1 MATTDPLRA
10 NLRTLLGDGHAHM
23 GFDEAVKDFPP
34 DRMNDHAP
42 NVPYTPWHLLEHMR
56 RVQRDSLDYMR
67 DPAYTAPE
75 WPASFWP
82 DPDATTDEAGWS
94 ATIEQF
100 RADLAEFAAIVEDES
115 RDLDTPIPSNPEH
128 TLLRSIMVI
137 AAHNHHHLGEF
148 AILRQVMGTWG
159 PDHR

>member
-10 NLRTLLGDGHAHM
+10 NLLMLLGNGHAHM

-34 DRMNDHAP
+34 ERMNEKPP

-56 RVQRDSLDYMR
+56 VTQRDSLDYMR
-67 DPAYTAPE
+67 DAGYTAPD

-82 DPDATTDEAGWS
+82 DRDATTDVAGWN

-100 RADLAEFAAIVEDES
+100 RADLAAFVAIVEDES
-115 RDLDTPIPSNPEH
+115 QDLNAPIPTNPEH
-128 TLLRSIMVI
+128 TLLRSIMII
-137 AAHNHHHLGEF
+137 AAHSHHHLGEF